1 MSSSPAPSLRW
12 VVAPGWFL
20 VIRSVGERC
29 VTRCKCTW
37 NASTA
42 TPLFHLRTPKCEY
55 VLVQSKS
62 RRQSLVIPRFRIGH
76 GAKDRRRE
84 EGRETEMV
92 SFGIL
97 FSILA
102 HTFKIKIHW
111 HLCSGVWQN
120 SPGYPAITLWTCMFC
135 DKYQCNGASR
145 GWVNLPPILFK
156 YSIHWWFG

>member
-1 MSSSPAPSLRW
+1 MRICFGAVEESTS
-12 VVAPGWFL
+12 VAP
-20 VIRSVGERC
+20 
-29 VTRCKCTW
+29 
-37 NASTA
+37 
-42 TPLFHLRTPKCEY
+42 
-55 VLVQSKS
+55 
-62 RRQSLVIPRFRIGH
+62 LVIPRFRIGH

-120 SPGYPAITLWTCMFC
+120 SPDYPAITL
-135 DKYQCNGASR
+135 
-145 GWVNLPPILFK
+145 
-156 YSIHWWFG
+156 